1 MFRQDRTNPSTAVSN
16 WRGRRDSEKGWP
28 STAVSS
34 WLNGGLFGGGAAG
47 AMYWTMLGD
56 GAGAIN
62 KWSFADDSRTTLVAT
77 LDYGTWGGGGCSNS
91 GVAGYMIG
99 GANGPQNTY
108 VQKLTYATEA
118 ASTLGSPTAYFAATY
133 DTRAMSN
140 SGVAGY
146 SGGGC
151 CHTDLYHKV
160 NFSTDAVSTLTA
172 TMSSARDAGSCMTDS
187 GTAGYAAG
195 GPSSPVSAVVD
206 KLTFASETSAALG
219 TGLSEVRSYAMSMS
233 NSGVFGYVVAGKISN
248 VETPYPGGWRSDCN
262 KFAFPSDTRT
272 VVGSGFLSLPLAG
285 GGGASNSGVAGYIAG
300 GGTTTGVDQTFID
313 KFEFPSDTRSA
324 LSEGLA
330 QTTWRPATMSNELSL
345 A

>member
-16 WRGRRDSEKGWP
+16 WRGRHDTPKAWP
-28 STAVSS
+28 NTAVST

-47 AMYWTMLGD
+47 AMYWTMFGD
-56 GAGAIN
+56 GGGTIT

-77 LDYGTWGGGGCSNS
+77 LDYPTWGGGGCSNS

-108 VQKLTYATEA
+108 VQKLEYAADT

-133 DTRAMSN
+133 DDRAMSN

-151 CHTDLYHKV
+151 CHTNLYHKV
-160 NFSTDAVSTLTA
+160 NFASEAISTLTA
-172 TMSSARDAGSCMTDS
+172 TMSTQRDAGACMSDS
-187 GTAGYAAG
+187 GTAGYTGG

-206 KLTFASETSAALG
+206 KLTFSTETSAALG
-219 TGLSEVRSYAMSMS
+219 TGLSEVRSYMQSMS
-233 NSGVFGYVVAGKISN
+233 NTGVFGYLTAGKISN
-248 VETPYPGGWRSDCN
+248 AESPYPGGWRSDCN

-272 VVGSGFLSLPLAG
+272 VVGSGFLSVPISG
-285 GGGASNSGVAGYIAG
+285 GGGGSNSGVAGYVG
-300 GGTTTGVDQTFID
+300 GGQSINVLQTFID

-330 QTTWRPATMSNELSL
+330 QTGNTPAYFSNELSL